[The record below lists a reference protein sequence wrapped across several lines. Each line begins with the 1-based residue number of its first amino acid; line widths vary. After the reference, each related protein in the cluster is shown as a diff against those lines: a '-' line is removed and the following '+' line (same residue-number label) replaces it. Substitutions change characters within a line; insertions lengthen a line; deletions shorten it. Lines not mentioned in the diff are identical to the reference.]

1 MTDPILFLLATVTLL
16 AAPGP
21 TNTLLATAGA
31 VRGLRGSLTLIA
43 AALAAY
49 GVAIAIYRLAL
60 GPVITAVPTLGI
72 VLKIAVALYVA
83 WLAVRMW
90 RSTTGIAASTPGAR
104 DLFVAT
110 LLNPKG
116 FVAALT
122 LLPPGPDALPYF
134 AGFAAIVVAAS
145 AAWVAIGRAIAAS
158 VGDRH
163 ERIIPRIAA
172 VALVGFAGVIAASVL
187 G

>member
-1 MTDPILFLLATVTLL
+1 MTDPILFLLAAAALL

-31 VRGLRGSLTLIA
+31 AGGLRGSWRQIG
-43 AALAAY
+43 AALGAY
-49 GVAIAIYRLAL
+49 AVSIAVYRLAL
-60 GPVITAVPTLGI
+60 GPVIAAVPTVGTA
-72 VLKIAVALYVA
+72 LKIAVALYVA
-83 WLAVRMW
+83 WLAVRLW
-90 RSTTGIAASTPGAR
+90 RSTTSIAAQPPGAR
-104 DLFVAT
+104 DVFIAT

-122 LLPPGPDALPYF
+122 LLPPGAGALPYF
-134 AGFAAIVVAAS
+134 AGFAAIVLAAS
-145 AAWVAIGRAIAAS
+145 TGWVLIGRGISAS

-163 ERIIPRIAA
+163 EHLIPRIAA
-172 VALVGFAGVIAASVL
+172 VALGGFAGAIAASVL

>member
-1 MTDPILFLLATVTLL
+1 MTDPILFLLAAVALL

-31 VRGLRGSLTLIA
+31 VGGLRGSIRQIA

-49 GVAIAIYRLAL
+49 TIAIAIYRLAL
-60 GPVITAVPTLGI
+60 GPVIAAVPTIGTA
-72 VLKIAVALYVA
+72 LKIAVALYVA
-83 WLAVRMW
+83 WLAVRLW
-90 RSTTGIAASTPGAR
+90 RSTTSIAERPPGAR
-104 DLFVAT
+104 DVFVAT

-122 LLPPGPDALPYF
+122 LLPAGPAAPLYF
-134 AGFAAIVVAAS
+134 AAFGLIVAAAS
-145 AAWVAIGRAIAAS
+145 AAWVMLGRGLSAS
-158 VGDRH
+158 VGERH
-163 ERIIPRIAA
+163 EHLLPRIAA
-172 VALVGFAGVIAASVL
+172 VTLGGFAGLIAASVL

>member
-1 MTDPILFLLATVTLL
+1 MTDPILYLLAAVALL

-31 VRGLRGSLTLIA
+31 VRGFGGSLRLIA

-49 GVAIAIYRLAL
+49 AMAIAAYRLAL
-60 GPVITAVPTLGI
+60 GPVIAAVPAAGA

-90 RSTTGIAASTPGAR
+90 RSATSIAAKPPGAR
-104 DLFVAT
+104 DVFVAT

-122 LLPPGPDALPYF
+122 LLPAGPVAFPYF
-134 AGFAAIVVAAS
+134 AGFATVVVVAS
-145 AAWVAIGRAIAAS
+145 AGWVMVGRGIAAS
-158 VGDRH
+158 LGDRH
-163 ERIIPRIAA
+163 EHVIPRIAA
-172 VALVGFAGVIAASVL
+172 VALGGFAGVIAASVL

>member
-1 MTDPILFLLATVTLL
+1 MTDPILFLLAAVALL

-31 VRGLRGSLTLIA
+31 IGGLRRSWRQIA

-49 GVAIAIYRLAL
+49 TASIAVYRLAL
-60 GPVITAVPTLGI
+60 GPVIAAVPTVGTM
-72 VLKIAVALYVA
+72 LKIAVALYVA
-83 WLAVRMW
+83 WLAVRLW
-90 RSTTGIAASTPGAR
+90 RTTTGIAARPPEAR
-104 DLFVAT
+104 EIFVAT

-122 LLPPGPDALPYF
+122 LLPQGAGALPYF
-134 AGFAAIVVAAS
+134 ASFAVLALAAS
-145 AAWVAIGRAIAAS
+145 AGWVLIGRGLSVS

-163 ERIIPRIAA
+163 EHLIPRIAA
-172 VALVGFAGVIAASVL
+172 VALGGFAGMIAASAL